1 MDLPRDWRRRWVGPV
16 VVPLLLAV
24 AVAGCGEP
32 ADYSVPPERPTCAG
46 APTTVDLG
54 GLYGHSNIALF
65 TTKGG
70 VVHFEVSG
78 INQGGIFAM
87 NRTFVILG
95 PAWAR
100 PTYPD
105 QGLDGTVWTRVRVN
119 DRSYG
124 SVILPAGSYWVG
136 SSSGGHVLATS
147 CLPGGVTP
155 AS

>member
-1 MDLPRDWRRRWVGPV
+1 MRLGTKSAVLA
-16 VVPLLLAV
+16 LLLAV
-24 AVAGCGEP
+24 AAAGCGEP
-32 ADYSVPPERPTCAG
+32 ADYSVPPERPSCPG

-54 GLYGHSNIALF
+54 GPYGDSNISLF
-65 TTKGG
+65 ATKGG

-87 NRTFVILG
+87 NRTILSVG
-95 PAWAR
+95 PASDR

-124 SVILPAGSYWVG
+124 SVVLPAGSHWVG
-136 SSSGGHVLATS
+136 SSSGGHVLVTS
-147 CLPGGVTP
+147 CLPDGVTP
-155 AS
+155 TS

>member
-1 MDLPRDWRRRWVGPV
+1 MRLGTKSASLT
-16 VVPLLLAV
+16 LLLAV
-24 AVAGCGEP
+24 VAAGCGEP
-32 ADYSVPPERPTCAG
+32 ADYSVPPERPSCPG

-54 GLYGHSNIALF
+54 VPFGESRISLF
-65 TTKGG
+65 ATEGG

-78 INQGGIFAM
+78 INQGGIFDM
-87 NRTFVILG
+87 NRTILSLG
-95 PAWAR
+95 PASDR

-105 QGLDGTVWTRVRVN
+105 QGLDGTVWTRVQVN

-124 SVILPAGSYWVG
+124 SVLLPAGAYWVG

-155 AS
+155 TS

>member
-1 MDLPRDWRRRWVGPV
+1 MGIRRAAVAGL
-16 VVPLLLAV
+16 LLLALTT
-24 AVAGCGEP
+24 GCGEP
-32 ADYSVPPERPTCAG
+32 ADYSVPPERPTCPG
-46 APTTVDLG
+46 PRTTVDLG
-54 GLYGHSNIALF
+54 VPIGLSRISLF

-78 INQGGIFAM
+78 INQGGIFDM
-87 NRTFVILG
+87 NRTVLTVG
-95 PAWAR
+95 PAWDR

-124 SVILPAGSYWVG
+124 SVLLPAGTYWVG
-136 SSSGGHVLATS
+136 SGSGGHVQVTS

>member
-1 MDLPRDWRRRWVGPV
+1 MGLRGAVVGL
-16 VVPLLLAV
+16 LLLAFP
-24 AVAGCGEP
+24 AGCGEP
-32 ADYSVPPERPTCAG
+32 ADYSVPPERPSCPG

-54 GLYGHSNIALF
+54 VPFGESRISLF
-65 TTKGG
+65 GTKGG

-78 INQGGIFAM
+78 INQGGIFDM
-87 NRTFVILG
+87 NRTVLSVG
-95 PAWAR
+95 PASDR

-124 SVILPAGSYWVG
+124 SVVLPAGSYWVG

>member
-1 MDLPRDWRRRWVGPV
+1 M
-16 VVPLLLAV
+16 
-24 AVAGCGEP
+24 
-32 ADYSVPPERPTCAG
+32 PPERPSCPG

-54 GLYGHSNIALF
+54 VPSGLSRISLF

-78 INQGGIFAM
+78 INQGGIFEM
-87 NRTFVILG
+87 NRTFLSVG
-95 PAWAR
+95 PAWDR

-124 SVILPAGSYWVG
+124 SVVLPAGSYWVG
-136 SSSGGHVLATS
+136 SSGGGHVWVAS
-147 CLPGGVTP
+147 CLPDGVTP
-155 AS
+155 LAE

>member
-1 MDLPRDWRRRWVGPV
+1 MAGHRMRAPAAASV
-16 VVPLLLAV
+16 VLLLA
-24 AVAGCGEP
+24 AGCGEP
-32 ADYSVPPERPTCAG
+32 ADYSVPPERPSCPG
-46 APTTVDLG
+46 APTSVDLG
-54 GLYGHSNIALF
+54 VPYGRSSISLF
-65 TTKGG
+65 ATLGG

-78 INQGGIFAM
+78 INQGGIFAT
-87 NRTFVILG
+87 NRTILMIG
-95 PAWAR
+95 PASER

-155 AS
+155 PS